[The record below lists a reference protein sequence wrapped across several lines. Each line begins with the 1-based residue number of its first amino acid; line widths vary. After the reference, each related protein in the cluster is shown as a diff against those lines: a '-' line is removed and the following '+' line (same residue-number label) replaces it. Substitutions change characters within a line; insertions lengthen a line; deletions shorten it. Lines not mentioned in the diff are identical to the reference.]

1 MLERIDFGAIFKG
14 GVAGIGALVSYFYG
28 GWNQLLQILLAFVV
42 LDYITGIY
50 ASGVEGKLSSSIG
63 LKGITKKIFI
73 FIMVAVAHLVDVALG
88 NSTCIFMDAT
98 IFFYMVNEIL
108 SIFENAGRANLPVPG
123 ILKQA
128 VEILKSKSEL
138 KEGK

>member
-28 GWNQLLQILLAFVV
+28 GWSLLLQVLLALVV
-42 LDYITGIY
+42 IDYITGII
-50 ASGVEGKLSSSIG
+50 ASGVESKLSSSIG
-63 LKGITKKIFI
+63 LKGITKKVFI
-73 FIMVAVAHLVDVALG
+73 FVMVAVAHLVDAALG
-88 NSTCIFMDAT
+88 NSGSILMDAT
-98 IFFYMVNEIL
+98 IFFYIANELL
-108 SIFENAGRANLPVPG
+108 SIVENAGRVGLPVPG

-128 VEILKSKSEL
+128 VEILKGKSQP